1 MKRDHG
7 MIEVTPDPNSRRLMM
22 VNVILAGAPGAGI
35 APAPH
40 SLRGYGLRLEYPG
53 KDVVHGP

>member
-1 MKRDHG
+1 
-7 MIEVTPDPNSRRLMM
+7 MIEVTPDPDSKRLMM